1 MNYLYNF
8 IQQFPYL
15 LILFSFLLGK
25 AFMPSVVRIAKK
37 HNFVVKPNKR
47 TTHKGL
53 IPYTG
58 GFDIFISFIFT
69 ILIFCFPLM
78 EELQYIP
85 IGVFII
91 LMTGF
96 IDDLLNIKPTSKIL
110 GEFVAGIFLIVFS
123 DIRITNFFGVFGI
136 HELPLSISYIFSF
149 LVFLLMVNS
158 INLIDGVDG
167 LASGLEIFYN
177 LFFGI
182 YFHLTGNVSLAIIA
196 YTLTGSLAV
205 FFIYNVFSK
214 KNKVFMGDTGS
225 LFLGFMLTFYLFEF
239 CEMNASHSVPQSMY
253 MAAAPAVAICVL
265 IVPLYDTLRV
275 MVTRIKKGV
284 SPFKADRNHIHH
296 LLLKIGFSHRKVTF
310 VLLAITG
317 FFTAFG
323 LLARQWPNL
332 LLVFVAFLL
341 ATGMIFW
348 LWRVINR
355 KMLRK

>member
-1 MNYLYNF
+1 
-8 IQQFPYL
+8 
-15 LILFSFLLGK
+15 
-25 AFMPSVVRIAKK
+25 MPSVVRIAKK

-96 IDDLLNIKPTSKIL
+96 IDDLLNIKPTSKLL
-110 GEFVAGIFLIVFS
+110 GEFVAGVFLIVFS

-167 LASGLEIFYN
+167 LASGLGIFYN

-182 YFHLTGNVSLAIIA
+182 YFHLTEMYRWPSLLIRLWVRWQYFLFTTFSARKTKFLWAIP
-196 YTLTGSLAV
+196 
-205 FFIYNVFSK
+205 
-214 KNKVFMGDTGS
+214 
-225 LFLGFMLTFYLFEF
+225 
-239 CEMNASHSVPQSMY
+239 VP
-253 MAAAPAVAICVL
+253 CFWVL
-265 IVPLYDTLRV
+265 C
-275 MVTRIKKGV
+275 
-284 SPFKADRNHIHH
+284 
-296 LLLKIGFSHRKVTF
+296 
-310 VLLAITG
+310 
-317 FFTAFG
+317 
-323 LLARQWPNL
+323 
-332 LLVFVAFLL
+332 
-341 ATGMIFW
+341 
-348 LWRVINR
+348 
-355 KMLRK
+355 